1 MLAGTIATT
10 TRRIS
15 TSPPFSR
22 RLKQTGCEILKI
34 GVEVSVKVQFF
45 KWAGKRRNFEH
56 DSTTY
61 MALIRCLDEH
71 RMFGEVWKTIQDMVN
86 RALSVFYQVKGRKG
100 RPTVSTYNSVMQEG
114 HHEKVHELYNEMCS
128 EGHCFPDTVTYS
140 ALTSAFAKL
149 NRDDSAIRLFAEM
162 KENGLQPTA
171 KVYTTL
177 MEIYFK
183 EMRAWRCLPTVF
195 THTEFIR
202 GMGKSR
208 RVEDAYMIYK
218 NMLKDGCKP
227 DVILM
232 NNLINI
238 LGRSDCLRDAIKLF
252 DEMKLL
258 NCAPNVVTY
267 NTIIKSLFEA
277 KASPSE
283 ASSWFERMK
292 KDGIFPSS
300 FTSSILIDGYSK
312 TNQVEKALL
321 LLEEMDEKG
330 FPPCPAAYCS
340 LINTLGVAKC
350 YDVANELSQELKEN
364 CRCSSAR
371 VYTVMIKH
379 FGKCG
384 RLNEAINL
392 AERVDEAFSL
402 FRTMEENGCT
412 PDINSHNIILNGLA
426 RTGVP
431 RRALEMFTKMKNST
445 NKPDAVSYDTI
456 LGCLSRA
463 GLFEE
468 AAKLM
473 QEMGSKGFQYD
484 LIAYSSVIEAV
495 GKVDDCKKSDSVI
508 AYYLLINTLDF
519 LKV

>member
-22 RLKQTGCEILKI
+22 RLKQTENEIVQMLRLPDSHEGNHHNIPMKGGQAKGCEILKI

-183 EMRAWRCLPTVF
+183 V
-195 THTEFIR
+195 
-202 GMGKSR
+202 GVGSK
-208 RVEDAYMIYK
+208 
-218 NMLKDGCKP
+218 
-227 DVILM
+227 
-232 NNLINI
+232 
-238 LGRSDCLRDAIKLF
+238 
-252 DEMKLL
+252 KLL
-258 NCAPNVVTY
+258 A
-267 NTIIKSLFEA
+267 
-277 KASPSE
+277 
-283 ASSWFERMK
+283 
-292 KDGIFPSS
+292 
-300 FTSSILIDGYSK
+300 
-312 TNQVEKALL
+312 
-321 LLEEMDEKG
+321 
-330 FPPCPAAYCS
+330 
-340 LINTLGVAKC
+340 
-350 YDVANELSQELKEN
+350 
-364 CRCSSAR
+364 
-371 VYTVMIKH
+371 
-379 FGKCG
+379 
-384 RLNEAINL
+384 
-392 AERVDEAFSL
+392 
-402 FRTMEENGCT
+402 
-412 PDINSHNIILNGLA
+412 
-426 RTGVP
+426 
-431 RRALEMFTKMKNST
+431 
-445 NKPDAVSYDTI
+445 
-456 LGCLSRA
+456 
-463 GLFEE
+463 
-468 AAKLM
+468 
-473 QEMGSKGFQYD
+473 
-484 LIAYSSVIEAV
+484 
-495 GKVDDCKKSDSVI
+495 
-508 AYYLLINTLDF
+508 
-519 LKV
+519 